1 MYTNIGLFR
10 CRCMV
15 YKNICQ
21 LVYRNIWL
29 DMWCTHILMCHVH
42 NYTTLPVY
50 TNTEVWRDFLTYV
63 MWFIRMCGV
72 TYSYVWRDSIIY
84 VACFIH
90 MRHMTHARMTG
101 MHSTNNNTSMY
112 EKVYILLGLFW
123 KKALF
128 FFARSLLKLYF
139 WRVYPVYTNNPSMY
153 EKVYILLGLFW
164 KKALF
169 FFARSLLKL
178 YFWRVY
184 PVYTNNPSIDK
195 YVLLGLFLHSISWG
209 LFLKKTPIFWGLV
222 RCTEITMTEMQWR
235 TACIIHASWSS

>member
-139 WRVYPVYTNNPSMY
+139 WRVYPVYTNNPS
-153 EKVYILLGLFW
+153 
-164 KKALF
+164 
-169 FFARSLLKL
+169 
-178 YFWRVY
+178 
-184 PVYTNNPSIDK
+184 IDK